1 MAKET
6 KAEKAEREAA
16 ELVELVASQ
25 NKVNTEVKEPGKIE
39 QILAHHKAGKT
50 VDEIVALGFN
60 KTTVKI
66 QTARYI
72 KNTPGAKKNEPK

>member
-16 ELVELVASQ
+16 ELVASQ
-25 NKVNTEVKEPGKIE
+25 NKVNTEVKEPGRIE

-66 QTARYI
+66 QTAKYI

>member
-1 MAKET
+1 MAKKKTEET
-6 KAEKAEREAA
+6 AA
-16 ELVELVASQ
+16 PVVAAP
-25 NKVNTEVKEPGKIE
+25 VAAEVKEPGKIA
-39 QILAHHKAGKT
+39 QILEHHKAGKT